1 MKILSLVGIGA
12 AAALIL
18 AATPALAAQ
27 AEPSAFKF
35 WWNWSWRII
44 NFLVLAFVVVKMA
57 KQPLKDFL
65 SGQKAKVVEELET
78 MEKAKA
84 VAQAELNK
92 IQKQTS
98 GLAQELADYEKAFAD
113 MAARERV
120 RLTEDAAKE
129 ADLILERAKLTAKM
143 SLRQAKQT
151 LTEEMVELAADLAEE
166 KLKEAMSAQ
175 DQAGFLEQFTNQA
188 LEVESEA

>member
-1 MKILSLVGIGA
+1 VRILSLMGIGA

-35 WWNWSWRII
+35 WWSWSWRII
-44 NFLVLAFVVVKMA
+44 NFLVLAFVIVKMA

-65 SGQKAKVVEELET
+65 SGQKAKVVEELEA

-92 IQKQTS
+92 IQQQTS

-113 MAARERV
+113 MAARERT
-120 RLTEDAAKE
+120 RLTQDAAKE
-129 ADLILERAKLTAKM
+129 AELILERAKLTAKM
-143 SLRQAKQT
+143 ALRQAIQT
-151 LTEEMVELAADLAEE
+151 LTEEMVELAADLAQE
-166 KLKEAMSAQ
+166 KLKQAVSAQ
-175 DQAGFLEQFTNQA
+175 DQTGFLEQFTSLAQEA
-188 LEVESEA
+188 KSEA